1 MKQSEQADDRPA
13 PSPGIRQQ
21 EPEPKSCETG
31 QEEYDDA
38 DDAVEREVRLEEL
51 LRVVTKVQEP
61 LHQAYLTETGE
72 HHKNDKGENDGLE
85 GLSAQDFVAAEHDS
99 ENDAGNATSVAAD
112 EGVEE

>member
-1 MKQSEQADDRPA
+1 MTGPPHPQESGSRYQS
-13 PSPGIRQQ
+13 PSPARQVRKNTTTLTM
-21 EPEPKSCETG
+21 P
-31 QEEYDDA
+31 
-38 DDAVEREVRLEEL
+38 VEREVRLEEL

-85 GLSAQDFVAAEHDS
+85 GLSTQNFVAAENDS